1 MYNATHRPVA
11 ETITLSKKLNK
22 INCFQIWFRV
32 VETLTHTHISSSSSS
47 CETLLVQH
55 RSGAALAIGSE
66 ALLPKAIPEATS

>member
-32 VETLTHTHISSSSSS
+32 VETLTHTHTHTYHHHHHHPVKH
-47 CETLLVQH
+47 CLYNTEVEQLWQ
-55 RSGAALAIGSE
+55 
-66 ALLPKAIPEATS
+66 